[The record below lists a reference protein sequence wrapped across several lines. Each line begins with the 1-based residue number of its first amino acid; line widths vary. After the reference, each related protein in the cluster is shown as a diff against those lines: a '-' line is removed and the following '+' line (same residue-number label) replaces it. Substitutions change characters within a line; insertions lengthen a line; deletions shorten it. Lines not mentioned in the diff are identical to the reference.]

1 MFSTNG
7 YRQFGM
13 TRVARVS
20 AAKKAIASYSKA
32 LETGFGFNGD
42 AVTESDRAWLVKA
55 IAGQRAVINEVK
67 AMTFHP
73 GEW

>member
-7 YRQFGM
+7 YRQFEM
-13 TRVARVS
+13 TRVARAS
-20 AAKKAIASYSKA
+20 AAKKAIATYSKA

-42 AVTESDRAWLVKA
+42 VVAASDRAWLVQA
-55 IAGQRAVINEVK
+55 IADQRAVIEEVK

>member
-7 YRQFGM
+7 YRQFEM
-13 TRVARVS
+13 TKAARVS
-20 AAKKAIASYSKA
+20 SAKKAIAAYSKA

-42 AVTESDRAWLVKA
+42 VVTESDRAWLVKA
-55 IAGQRAVINEVK
+55 IADQRAVIVEAK